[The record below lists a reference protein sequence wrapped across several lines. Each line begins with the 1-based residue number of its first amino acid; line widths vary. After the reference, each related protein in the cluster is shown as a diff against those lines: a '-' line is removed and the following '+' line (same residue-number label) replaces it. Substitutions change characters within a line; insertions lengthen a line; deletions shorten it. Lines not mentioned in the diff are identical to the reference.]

1 MAKLIPVPK
10 IEVSRG
16 VAESN
21 LESDDTFET
30 LNTAAVESVASFFL
44 KIEIRFPE
52 PEFHPAAKIC
62 HADNIELFV
71 FSFAVGDFLHTAGIA
86 TPAEFM
92 A

>member
-1 MAKLIPVPK
+1 M
-10 IEVSRG
+10 SCG

-62 HADNIELFV
+62 DADNIELFV
-71 FSFAVGDFLHTAGIA
+71 FSFAIGDFLSHRGNRNTSRIHGV
-86 TPAEFM
+86 T
-92 A
+92 